1 MSKYIGC
8 QKVGEKFI
16 LISGIPK
23 GAIKKLIFGYNV
35 PVSTRIAWAK
45 MVQRNH
51 PDCKFGVVVPDR
63 KKYELTVKDLL
74 MEAIEKS
81 SCQSST

>member
-16 LISGIPK
+16 LISGIPR
-23 GAIKKLIFGYNV
+23 GAITRLIFGYNV
-35 PVSTRIAWAK
+35 PVSTRIALAK

-51 PDCKFGVVVPDR
+51 PDCKFGAVVPDR
-63 KKYELTVKDLL
+63 KKYELIVEDLP
-74 MEAIEKS
+74 MGAIEHP
-81 SCQSST
+81 SCQRST